1 MKPFL
6 THNSI
11 IFSKFQTMENSLRSC
26 FTVAFMVLLLS
37 AGQLQQTEA
46 QSRCDSVQLSWCLQ
60 SIVSN
65 MPPSQDCCR
74 RLRGQQACLCR
85 ETRDPTFGGY
95 LRHPGARRVATAC
108 GVTFPRCN

>member
-1 MKPFL
+1 
-6 THNSI
+6 
-11 IFSKFQTMENSLRSC
+11 MENSLRSC

-37 AGQLQQTEA
+37 AGQLQKTEA

-65 MPPSQDCCR
+65 IPPSQDCCRRLRDCCR

-108 GVTFPRCN
+108 GVTFPRCD